1 MPSQYRP
8 QLLGWIGDLDKGA
21 TNITGA
27 DDRLLYAND
36 NYCAFIRK
44 TKSDQIFYFFISI
57 VCIIL
62 SVIALPVFIEL
73 IINLGFEFNS
83 EKSRLTSEERFLLEI
98 VMIVL
103 LLCFIATLYL
113 MIPEL
118 YQNLFTRR
126 GSPIIF
132 NRKTGKVYVNESYF
146 FNFKV
151 VRNPL
156 TFFHPNKKRIKEY
169 DWAHLQG
176 VGIHNFSRY
185 SLVSIILMVCKPHSH
200 KTIDHI
206 MLDPARN
213 GIGSYLV
220 WGWVNNFMCAND
232 LINLNAGK
240 YNSQQETQFKKDIIK
255 GQGWPDW
262 MVEAFNA
269 TSQKEL
275 ADIKQKY
282 NVKP

>member
-8 QLLGWIGDLDKGA
+8 QLLGWIGDLDKG
-21 TNITGA
+21 TKYITGA

-44 TKSDQIFYFFISI
+44 TKSDQIFYFCITLFITISLI
-57 VCIIL
+57 FLIPGL
-62 SVIALPVFIEL
+62 TYGL
-73 IINLGFEFNS
+73 III
-83 EKSRLTSEERFLLEI
+83 KKTSENEFI
-98 VMIVL
+98 FYVL
-103 LLCFIATLYL
+103 VAILICFILLLYL
-113 MIPEL
+113 MIPEC

-176 VGIHNFSRY
+176 VAIHNLSRY

-232 LINLNAGK
+232 LISLNDGIYK
-240 YNSQQETQFKKDIIK
+240 WEQETQFKKDIIK

-282 NVKP
+282 NVNP

>member
-8 QLLGWIGDLDKGA
+8 QIPGWIGDLDKG
-21 TNITGA
+21 TKYITGA

-44 TKSDQIFYFFISI
+44 TKSDQIFYTFI
-57 VCIIL
+57 
-62 SVIALPVFIEL
+62 L
-73 IINLGFEFNS
+73 IIVLI
-83 EKSRLTSEERFLLEI
+83 LLI
-98 VMIVL
+98 PAIY
-103 LLCFIATLYL
+103 LCFILILDLNPVSESAIFTTMIFIFIASIAGLYL
-113 MIPEL
+113 CIPEL

-151 VRNPL
+151 VHNPL

-176 VGIHNFSRY
+176 VAIHNLSRY

-232 LINLNAGK
+232 LISLNDGIYK
-240 YNSQQETQFKKDIIK
+240 WEQETQFKKDIIK

-282 NVKP
+282 NVNP